1 MDPRRDSVA
10 RLRRENALLCAE
22 PETGHLSLRSPSVTS
37 AGDAPPQSPE
47 PGSIRRARFISRF
60 LDDLVRI
67 PGTQRR
73 IGLDPFL
80 GFLPGVG
87 DWLPLVVSLDLL
99 FSAARLGA
107 GGWVLAR
114 MLGNIALDAVIGTV
128 PLAGG
133 PVRSRMEGQPSEPG
147 TPRGAARASRGRP
160 PAKPPG
166 GGRRAGW
173 RGGRGGGRDLAG
185 VAGAHV
191 VAGAV
196 LRGRGETRSV
206 VRSYT

>member
-1 MDPRRDSVA
+1 M
-10 RLRRENALLCAE
+10 
-22 PETGHLSLRSPSVTS
+22 TS
-37 AGDAPPQSPE
+37 AGDAPPPSPE

-73 IGLDPFL
+73 IGLDPFI

-128 PLAGG
+128 PLAGDLFDLG
-133 PVRSRMEGQPSEPG
+133 WKANRRNLALLEELLARPVDARRRSRLVV
-147 TPRGAARASRGRP
+147 GAVL
-160 PAKPPG
+160 G
-166 GGRRAGW
+166 GAV
-173 RGGRGGGRDLAG
+173 G
-185 VAGAHV
+185 VV
-191 VAGAV
+191 VAGIWLGWLV
-196 LRGRGETRSV
+196 LTWLLGLF
-206 VRSYT
+206 